1 MLRGKHVMVRVGGGW
16 ETLQNYILK
25 HDPGLHF
32 EMPKE
37 SDLIPYGSEAV
48 KTNSSTPR
56 SSRPSSANQSLR
68 DRGVLQNDLYNQ
80 SIYFRNRENF
90 RKLFHKHKIQ
100 S

>member
-56 SSRPSSANQSLR
+56 SSRPSSAHQSLR
-68 DRGVLQNDLYNQ
+68 DRGVLQNNP
-80 SIYFRNRENF
+80 
-90 RKLFHKHKIQ
+90 KKIIW
-100 S
+100 